1 MKIFIGYDSKQA
13 EASKICEFSLRHNSS
28 VPLDIY
34 HLDTNEL
41 RKAEKYFRADGDPSS
56 TEFTYSRFL
65 VPHLMGYE
73 GFAMFV
79 DSDFLFLD
87 NITKLWDQIILD
99 KINWAFTSAWC
110 VQHPEYTPK
119 SNVKFYNKPQ
129 LTFPKKN
136 WSSLMIFNCQHPDC
150 KKLTPITVSN
160 QSPRWLH
167 RFEWTM
173 DNTIGNISTN
183 WNFLVGE
190 YEHQTSLPHALHFTN
205 GGPFNDVWGQDYEEY
220 WLMYKDKL
228 NSLAELG
235 ELQSPTSIRELF

>member
-87 NITKLWDQIILD
+87 NITKLWDQIIL
-99 KINWAFTSAWC
+99 
-110 VQHPEYTPK
+110 
-119 SNVKFYNKPQ
+119 
-129 LTFPKKN
+129 
-136 WSSLMIFNCQHPDC
+136 SLE
-150 KKLTPITVSN
+150 IT
-160 QSPRWLH
+160 
-167 RFEWTM
+167 
-173 DNTIGNISTN
+173 G
-183 WNFLVGE
+183 
-190 YEHQTSLPHALHFTN
+190 
-205 GGPFNDVWGQDYEEY
+205 
-220 WLMYKDKL
+220 
-228 NSLAELG
+228 SLAPPL
-235 ELQSPTSIRELF
+235 IRA